1 MRAEEEVAC
10 VKSMECTFLI
20 IAGNGNSAT
29 LEHAAD
35 CRLQARQ
42 NELKRKAAEMEAETE
57 REAGQ
62 LEDPTVAIA
71 MAVDGQDESQPGI
84 PPVPVPE
91 PTPEPTP
98 EKEKKE
104 PPQGP
109 QAVAEPPAVVEMKLL
124 DCLK

>member
-10 VKSMECTFLI
+10 VESMECTLLI
-20 IAGNGNSAT
+20 IAGNGNSVT
-29 LEHAAD
+29 LQHAAD

-42 NELKRKAAEMEAETE
+42 NELKRKAAEMETQTE

-62 LEDPTVAIA
+62 LENPTVAVA
-71 MAVDGQDESQPGI
+71 MAVNGQDESQPGTT
-84 PPVPVPE
+84 PVPVPE

-109 QAVAEPPAVVEMKLL
+109 QAVAEPK
-124 DCLK
+124 

>member
-10 VKSMECTFLI
+10 VESMECTLLI

-62 LEDPTVAIA
+62 LEDPTVAVAIA
-71 MAVDGQDESQPGI
+71 VDAVDGQDESQPGTT
-84 PPVPVPE
+84 PVPVPE

-104 PPQGP
+104 PPE
-109 QAVAEPPAVVEMKLL
+109 AVAEPPAVVEMKLL